1 MVSSA
6 TCVRSTWCAVSHPA
20 CCRRRQLDLR
30 QNIMHAATR
39 PATART
45 MRPYAPASTAVAR
58 AVASDGETRAHP
70 GVGGRHSR
78 AGMSRWR
85 RDLFRRTNPAPRPTS
100 SSAGSSAMR
109 QCVWLLLLRYQ
120 HGVSLTLLPGSQT
133 WPACTLAAEGAARV
147 RMRESQKGALLCVA
161 VLWWLRALCDVV
173 FVGRLSLTEEQ
184 VARLPRT
191 RVAAPTARPA
201 TAPAHDLAPQHG
213 QRGESAQAACC
224 ICLQQMASGDE
235 ATALPCLH
243 LFHFKVWCAWV
254 RGHVLLCVWLTCE
267 LYSVW
272 PNGFSGSP
280 CVLYVWPQ

>member
-1 MVSSA
+1 MARLRSRMAAAAPARVRGPTRSIESVMAAQVSA
-6 TCVRSTWCAVSHPA
+6 EVGEALEEMEVRTQLLVAL
-20 CCRRRQLDLR
+20 RRRQLDLR

-109 QCVWLLLLRYQ
+109 QYLA
-120 HGVSLTLLPGSQT
+120 GVYSGSGGGSSSANARE
-133 WPACTLAAEGAARV
+133 PEG
-147 RMRESQKGALLCVA
+147 
-161 VLWWLRALCDVV
+161 
-173 FVGRLSLTEEQ
+173 LTEEQ

-243 LFHFKVWCAWV
+243 LFHFKCVAKWLQRKSVCP
-254 RGHVLLCVWLTCE
+254 LCMATV
-267 LYSVW
+267 SV
-272 PNGFSGSP
+272 
-280 CVLYVWPQ
+280 